1 MRKSKKQQQQLPIP
15 PNPTE
20 CWSKDKRVLYFYD
33 RVNAVELFQKDENGQ
48 VQHLTLKPTDFVNFT
63 CRLASAGF
71 ILGLVNEKTT

>member
-1 MRKSKKQQQQLPIP
+1 M
-15 PNPTE
+15 
-20 CWSKDKRVLYFYD
+20 
-33 RVNAVELFQKDENGQ
+33 ELFQKDENGQ